1 MNTNYFISEMTFNQ
15 AIIDELSEMEN
26 KIKFHMEMI
35 ENAFD
40 LMEEKVSNWNT
51 DRREIL
57 KSETGKA
64 LKLLCEQDTVRFK
77 SLQEA

>member
-1 MNTNYFISEMTFNQ
+1 MTTNQ

-35 ENAFD
+35 ENSFD

-51 DRREIL
+51 ERREIL

-64 LKLLCEQDTVRFK
+64 LKLLSERDMVRFK
-77 SLQEA
+77 SL

>member
-51 DRREIL
+51 D
-57 KSETGKA
+57 
-64 LKLLCEQDTVRFK
+64 
-77 SLQEA
+77 